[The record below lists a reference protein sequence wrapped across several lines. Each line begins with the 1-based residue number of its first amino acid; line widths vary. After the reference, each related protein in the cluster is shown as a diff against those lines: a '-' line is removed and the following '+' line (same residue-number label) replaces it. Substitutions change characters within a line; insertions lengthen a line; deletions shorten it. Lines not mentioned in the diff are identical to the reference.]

1 MQHFSKNVAW
11 GSDTSERY
19 QKVPVHCGLTRRLV
33 MLNLTVKPGEYFMIG
48 DEIKVAFVGGT
59 ANNARIL
66 IDAPRKY
73 NIVRGKVLERA
84 AADRGENVSG
94 KHEFYPEVP
103 IPAERLK
110 QIIAK
115 QKKQKERKE

>member
-1 MQHFSKNVAW
+1 
-11 GSDTSERY
+11 
-19 QKVPVHCGLTRRLV
+19 

-66 IDAPRKY
+66 IDAPRDY

-84 AADRGENVSG
+84 AANRGEQVSG
-94 KHEFYPEVP
+94 KREFYPEAP
-103 IPAERLK
+103 IPADRMK
-110 QIIAK
+110 RMI
-115 QKKQKERKE
+115 KKQKQQGDTSGKRKENG

>member
-1 MQHFSKNVAW
+1 
-11 GSDTSERY
+11 
-19 QKVPVHCGLTRRLV
+19 

-59 ANNARIL
+59 ANNAKIL

-84 AADRGENVSG
+84 AADRGERISG

-103 IPAERLK
+103 IPAEKLK
-110 QIIAK
+110 RMIAK
-115 QKKQKERKE
+115 QKHPKDQKGSSPT